1 MSAETNTTVR
11 MFGALHTF
19 RKDRGLNSTVDVA
32 IPPEGRKA
40 LDLANDLALPIDKVE
55 AVFVNHLVFGLNKT
69 VKPGDRVAFVPTGI
83 PGPARALLGIVGKN
97 QRHAECN

>member
-1 MSAETNTTVR
+1 MSTETNTTVR

-19 RKDRGLNSTVDVA
+19 RKDRGMNSTVDVA
-32 IPPEGRKA
+32 IPLGGRKA

-55 AVFVNHLVFGLNKT
+55 AVFVNHLVFGLDQM

-83 PGPARALLGIVGKN
+83 PGPARVLLGISDKN
-97 QRHAECN
+97 RRKATCN